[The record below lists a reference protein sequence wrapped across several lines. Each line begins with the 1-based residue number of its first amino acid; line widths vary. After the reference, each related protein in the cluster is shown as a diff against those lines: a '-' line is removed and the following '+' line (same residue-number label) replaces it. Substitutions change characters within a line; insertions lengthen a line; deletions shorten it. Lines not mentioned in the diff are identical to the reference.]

1 MVCNGLGI
9 AVPDNIFYR
18 YTHQLLASDIE
29 AIQRHVL
36 EQDINFMVVDSA
48 TPAVGEPESAQM
60 TTEYFRALRSLRITT
75 VTIGHVAKTGKE
87 NEPFGS
93 IFWRNLPRANFRVNG
108 AHEPGAD
115 SFTLGLKHTKSNN
128 GKHLRDIGLEVRFT
142 DDAVYHNIP
151 MPACRGKA
159 EIENFIKGFLA
170 GNPDGIDFEIK
181 HQVSSGNIV
190 FNERIDSF
198 GMGDK
203 KIAAQVC
210 GVFEVTSDGKIA
222 AWRDYF
228 DMGEFTGA

>member
-1 MVCNGLGI
+1 MDADQIVRDFCAAWG
-9 AVPDNIFYR
+9 
-18 YTHQLLASDIE
+18 
-29 AIQRHVL
+29 
-36 EQDINFMVVDSA
+36 
-48 TPAVGEPESAQM
+48 
-60 TTEYFRALRSLRITT
+60 RADLDFIM
-75 VTIGHVAKTGKE
+75 
-87 NEPFGS
+87 GS
-93 IFWRNLPRANFRVNG
+93 
-108 AHEPGAD
+108 
-115 SFTLGLKHTKSNN
+115 
-128 GKHLRDIGLEVRFT
+128 FT